1 LVLALLYALAGGL
14 HLLLPRP
21 FLGIMPTW
29 VPQPELVIALTG
41 VAELAGAAGLV
52 QPWSPPLRRAAG
64 WGLAAYAVCVFPANI
79 VHFIRDMARPDHGLG
94 LGYHVPRMFLQP
106 VLVWLAVGW
115 TGPALSGK
123 GHGMSDEDYVF
134 DEDSGEW
141 VPASDLAARRAAEG
155 TVEVRDAVGNLLA
168 DGDQVT
174 LIKDL
179 DVKGAGQTLKRGTL
193 IKSIR
198 LTGDAQEID
207 CRFDGIKGLVLRAE
221 FVRKR

>member
-1 LVLALLYALAGGL
+1 MARAVTRWVLALLYALAGIL

-52 QPWSPPLRRAAG
+52 QPWSSALRRAAG

-106 VLVWLAVGW
+106 VLVWLALWVGQ
-115 TGPALSGK
+115 ALP
-123 GHGMSDEDYVF
+123 F
-134 DEDSGEW
+134 R
-141 VPASDLAARRAAEG
+141 ARG
-155 TVEVRDAVGNLLA
+155 
-168 DGDQVT
+168 
-174 LIKDL
+174 
-179 DVKGAGQTLKRGTL
+179 
-193 IKSIR
+193 SS
-198 LTGDAQEID
+198 
-207 CRFDGIKGLVLRAE
+207 
-221 FVRKR
+221 